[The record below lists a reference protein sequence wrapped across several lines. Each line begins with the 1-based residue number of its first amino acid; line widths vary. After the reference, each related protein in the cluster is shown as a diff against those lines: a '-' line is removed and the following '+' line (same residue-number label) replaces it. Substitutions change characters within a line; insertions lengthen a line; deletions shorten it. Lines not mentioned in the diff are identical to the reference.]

1 MEAPEV
7 PTEHLHEEMHHR
19 SMHSGEKWVL
29 GVALSSA
36 LLAGLA
42 AVTSLLAG
50 HHANEAMVDQI
61 RAANQWSYFQS
72 KSIKENLLVTKR
84 EILEGMGRETDGRD
98 RAKLEEYR
106 KDKEDIQRQARE
118 KETRAEHHLH
128 NHVIFARGVTLF
140 QVSIAVGAI
149 SVLTQRR
156 RFWLISLLF
165 GLAGAWFLAQGLV
178 YSSREPAVE
187 MHAPETVGKSGH

>member
-1 MEAPEV
+1 
-7 PTEHLHEEMHHR
+7 MHHR
-19 SMHSGEKWVL
+19 SMQSGEKWVM

-42 AVTSLLAG
+42 AVTALLAG

-72 KSIKENLLVTKR
+72 KSIKENLLTTKR
-84 EILEGMGRETDGRD
+84 DILEGLGRETDGRD

-118 KETRAEHHLH
+118 KETSAEHHLH
-128 NHVIFARGVTLF
+128 THVTFARGVTLF

-165 GLAGAWFLAQGLV
+165 GLAGVWFLAEGLV
-178 YSSREPAVE
+178 YSNRGTAAEPHSPPA
-187 MHAPETVGKSGH
+187 MRNAGH